1 MHPAAARVIVVAA
14 LAAAFASCAG
24 QPSTAEDERAVT
36 EALESFYGAM
46 GRGDAA
52 AAMDTIAPDAMFVE
66 SGRLETREQYEESH
80 LPADIEFET
89 QVTGRRTI
97 HSVKVEG
104 DTAWVIATTDYD
116 GTFNDR
122 PVKFVGAQLAVLTRQ
137 EGRWRIRSIH
147 WSSLR
152 T

>member
-1 MHPAAARVIVVAA
+1 MAA
-14 LAAAFASCAG
+14 LATLLASCAQ
-24 QPSTAEDERAVT
+24 QPSTADDERAIT
-36 EALESFYGAM
+36 EALESFYAAM

-52 AAMDTIAPDAMFVE
+52 AAMDAIAPDAMFVE

-97 HSVKVEG
+97 HSVKIEG
-104 DTAWVIATTDYD
+104 DAAWVIATTDYD
-116 GTFNDR
+116 GTFNGR
-122 PVKFVGAQLAVLTRQ
+122 PVKFVGAQLAVLSRQ
-137 EGRWRIRSIH
+137 DGRWRIRSVSCP
-147 WSSLR
+147 WVR